1 MVAQRLE
8 DLKVETVGRIQAKEV
23 ASDEIIAELT
33 RTSEAAILDV
43 KSHATELE
51 NSIRY
56 RVSDCETL
64 VKSRVTEDYV
74 KQMGERIK
82 QGIMES
88 VSNCLLS
95 TDQLSSI
102 V

>member
-1 MVAQRLE
+1 MAQRLK
-8 DLKVETVGRIQAKEV
+8 DLKAETVDRIEAKEV
-23 ASDEIIAELT
+23 ASDEIIAVLT
-33 RTSEAAILDV
+33 KTSQAAILDV

-64 VKSRVTEDYV
+64 VKTRVTEDFV

-82 QGIMES
+82 QGMMES
-88 VSNCLLS
+88 VSNCLL
-95 TDQLSSI
+95 
-102 V
+102 